1 VDHSMYSTS
10 GMLRTIELILG
21 IPPMSQYD
29 AAAMPMF
36 RCFKPEADA
45 GGFVYLP
52 AEVDLEAI
60 NLAENELSKESEG
73 FDLSKADK
81 VPDNVLNDVLWKSIK
96 GDNSIPTPK
105 RAAFVATRNE
115 QDDKDDD

>member
-1 VDHSMYSTS
+1 AYVAGPYVKRRFTDHSMYSTS

-36 RCFKPEADA
+36 RSFSPAADVS
-45 GGFVYLP
+45 GFRHIP
-52 AEVDLEAI
+52 AQVNLNAL
-60 NLAENELSKESEG
+60 NLAENELSKESDG

-81 VPDNVLNDVLWKSIK
+81 VPDKQLNEVLWKSIK
-96 GDNSIPTPK
+96 GYSVVPAP
-105 RAAFVATRNE
+105 
-115 QDDKDDD
+115 